1 MFRER
6 CAYQVLVYTGLM
18 PDLEVAH
25 GDAGEAVGGAPVLPG
40 QQPLQHVDPVQVI
53 VMAQERVQHEELP
66 DGVQQV
72 QALDEDVGRSE
83 VVTIETT
90 PDQAT
95 DLGDGMLH
103 TDTAARPVISLRKQI
118 PVQLVNY
125 VPNSLFSDFKV
136 ARVLA
141 HRRSLHN
148 GRHIDA
154 RSLVQK
160 PPYQRWCEGQK
171 ALEHQYERYPL
182 VVRNGRALFLDEVVR
197 KLLGDGDLHGQV
209 VGV

>member
-1 MFRER
+1 
-6 CAYQVLVYTGLM
+6 
-18 PDLEVAH
+18 
-25 GDAGEAVGGAPVLPG
+25 
-40 QQPLQHVDPVQVI
+40 
-53 VMAQERVQHEELP
+53 MAEERVQHEELA
-66 DGVQQV
+66 DRVQQV
-72 QALDEDVGRSE
+72 QALDEDVGCCE
-83 VVTIETT
+83 VVPVQTT

-95 DLGDGMLH
+95 DLGDGVLH
-103 TDTAARPVISLRKQI
+103 ADATAGPVISLRKQI

-160 PPYQRWCEGQK
+160 PPYQGWCEGQK

-182 VVRNGRALFLDEVVR
+182 VIRNGRSLFFDEVVW
-197 KLLGDGDLHGQV
+197 KLLGDGDLHG
-209 VGV
+209 

>member
-1 MFRER
+1 
-6 CAYQVLVYTGLM
+6 
-18 PDLEVAH
+18 
-25 GDAGEAVGGAPVLPG
+25 
-40 QQPLQHVDPVQVI
+40 
-53 VMAQERVQHEELP
+53 MAEERVQHEELA
-66 DGVQQV
+66 DRVQQV
-72 QALDEDVGRSE
+72 QALDEDVGCCE
-83 VVTIETT
+83 VVPVQTT

-95 DLGDGMLH
+95 DLGDGVLH
-103 TDTAARPVISLRKQI
+103 ADATAGPVISLRKQI

-160 PPYQRWCEGQK
+160 PPYQGRCEGQK

-182 VVRNGRALFLDEVVR
+182 VIRNGLSLFFDEVVW
-197 KLLGDGDLHGQV
+197 KLLGDGDLHG
-209 VGV
+209 